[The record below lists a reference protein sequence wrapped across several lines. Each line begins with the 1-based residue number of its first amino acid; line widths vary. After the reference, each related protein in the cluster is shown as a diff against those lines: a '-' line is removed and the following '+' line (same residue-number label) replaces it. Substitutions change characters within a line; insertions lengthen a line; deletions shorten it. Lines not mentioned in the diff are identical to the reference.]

1 VRAVKKT
8 RKPKTIKAT
17 TIKAAHP
24 QAKVAVDPADPAAVQ
39 ALVEACLVA
48 EVLVAALVAVGRAK
62 AKECPA
68 APAEVNSAKGRAEVP
83 VVVNLVKGRAETL
96 AVVNSNPR
104 S

>member
-8 RKPKTIKAT
+8 RKPKTEKAT

-24 QAKVAVDPADPAAVQ
+24 QAKVAVDQTAPVADR
-39 ALVEACLVA
+39 ALVKACPV
-48 EVLVAALVAVGRAK
+48 ALVVDRAE
-62 AKECPA
+62 AKECPEA
-68 APAEVNSAKGRAEVP
+68 TVVVNLVKARAEAP
-83 VVVNLVKGRAETL
+83 VVVNLVKARAEAP

>member
-1 VRAVKKT
+1 MG
-8 RKPKTIKAT
+8 
-17 TIKAAHP
+17 
-24 QAKVAVDPADPAAVQ
+24 QADPAAVQ

-48 EVLVAALVAVGRAK
+48 EVPAALVAVLEVVGRAK
-62 AKECPA
+62 ARECPA
-68 APAEVNSAKGRAEVP
+68 APAEVNSAKGRVEVP